1 MSIKKILVSQPRP
14 TSEKSPYFD
23 LEKKY
28 GVEIVFRPFIKV
40 EGLTSKEFRQSKI
53 NIPDYSAII
62 LTART
67 AIDHFF
73 RLCKEL
79 RYNVPDT
86 LKYFCVSETVAHY
99 LQKYV
104 IYRKRKIF
112 YSETGLMED
121 LIPIIAKHHKET
133 YLMPVSDVHNDKA
146 LVLDNNKVKY
156 VKAIMYRTVSNNFTP
171 DEKFDYD
178 MSVFFTPAG
187 IKSYTTNFPDY
198 KDRNVVIAAMGQTT
212 LEAAAAAGLNV
223 DITITPETP
232 SMASAIDADFAR
244 IQFTPDLLP
253 ADLIGTLI
261 YSQKKEEFVV
271 RRGPIFA
278 NFVLAD
284 EINRSPAKVQSALLE
299 AMQEHQVTIGDETF
313 KLPDPFLV
321 MATQNPIEQEGTY
334 PLPEAQVDRFML
346 KVVINYPKKE
356 EEKLIL
362 RQQIASTGANIN
374 AVVKPEDIIRARE
387 VCREIYLDEKIENYI
402 TDIVFASRYPSD
414 YKLKKFANMISY
426 GGSPRATI
434 NLALA
439 AKAYAFI
446 KHRGYVIPEDIR
458 AVAPDVLR
466 HRIGLTYEAEAEN
479 ITTEEIINEILNTIE
494 VP

>member
-1 MSIKKILVSQPRP
+1 MSVKKILVSQPKP
-14 TSEKSPYFD
+14 TSEKSPYYE
-23 LEKKY
+23 LERKY

-112 YSETGLMED
+112 YRETGLMVD

-171 DEKFDYD
+171 GEVFDYD

-198 KDRNVVIAAMGQTT
+198 ADRNVVIAAMGQTT
-212 LEAAAAAGLNV
+212 LEAAAAAGLTV
-223 DITITPETP
+223 DVTITPENP
-232 SMASAIDADFAR
+232 SMASAI
-244 IQFTPDLLP
+244 
-253 ADLIGTLI
+253 GH
-261 YSQKKEEFVV
+261 Y
-271 RRGPIFA
+271 
-278 NFVLAD
+278 
-284 EINRSPAKVQSALLE
+284 
-299 AMQEHQVTIGDETF
+299 
-313 KLPDPFLV
+313 
-321 MATQNPIEQEGTY
+321 
-334 PLPEAQVDRFML
+334 L
-346 KVVINYPKKE
+346 KNERAE
-356 EEKLIL
+356 EEKAAA
-362 RQQIASTGANIN
+362 RAARDASKREKESAK
-374 AVVKPEDIIRARE
+374 APAKPAAKKAAKPAPATDA
-387 VCREIYLDEKIENYI
+387 EKQAAAKRSE
-402 TDIVFASRYPSD
+402 AA
-414 YKLKKFANMISY
+414 KKAA
-426 GGSPRATI
+426 ATRK
-434 NLALA
+434 AKAEAA
-439 AKAYAFI
+439 AKAKTAA
-446 KHRGYVIPEDIR
+446 KKK
-458 AVAPDVLR
+458 
-466 HRIGLTYEAEAEN
+466 
-479 ITTEEIINEILNTIE
+479 
-494 VP
+494 